1 MAGRGLE
8 HFLYEKP
15 RDHVARITI
24 NRPEVRNA
32 INTPAHKEWSDLL
45 DEAEADDDVHVV
57 VVTGVGDKA
66 FCAGRDLKYLA
77 AMREASP
84 EDQAEDEALMAQV
97 TKLIERFRYSKPLIA
112 RVNGIALGGGFEVA
126 MACDLVVAAD
136 HVEFGLPEPR
146 RGIYA
151 GGGGV
156 HRLPRQIPLK
166 LAMEYLLTSRTMP
179 AERALELGIVN
190 DVVPYGELDDAVDRL
205 IDDILL
211 GAPLSIR
218 ATKQAAMTGLDLPL
232 EQAFYERYP
241 AVETMSRSEDARE
254 GPRAFAEKRTP
265 DWKGR

>member
-1 MAGRGLE
+1 MTELE
-8 HFLYEKP
+8 YFLYEKP

-45 DEAEADDDVHVV
+45 DEAEADDDVRVV
-57 VVTGVGDKA
+57 VVTGVGDRS
-66 FCAGRDLKYLA
+66 FCAGRDLKYLS
-77 AMREASP
+77 AMRRESAEA
-84 EDQAEDEALMAQV
+84 QAEDAALMDQV
-97 TKLIERFRYSKPLIA
+97 TKLIERFHYTKPLIA
-112 RVNGIALGGGFEVA
+112 RVNGVALGGGFEVA

-136 HVEFGLPEPR
+136 HATFGLPEPR

-166 LAMEYLLTSRTMP
+166 LAMEYLLTSRTMT
-179 AERALELGIVN
+179 ADRARELGLVN
-190 DVVPYGELDDAVDRL
+190 DVVPYEELDAAVDRL

-218 ATKQAAMTGLDLPL
+218 ATKEAAMMGLDMDLPT
-232 EQAFYERYP
+232 AFHHRFD
-241 AVETMSRSEDARE
+241 AVVEMGASEDARE
-254 GPRAFAEKRTP
+254 GPLAFAEKRTP
-265 DWKGR
+265 TWKGR

>member
-1 MAGRGLE
+1 MPVNQLE
-8 HFLYEKP
+8 YFLYERP

-45 DEAEADDDVHVV
+45 DEAEADDDVWVV

-66 FCAGRDLKYLA
+66 FCAGRDLKYLS
-77 AMREASP
+77 AMRGASAEA
-84 EDQAEDEALMAQV
+84 QAEDAELMAGV
-97 TKLIERFRYSKPLIA
+97 TRLIERFHYSKPLIA
-112 RVNGIALGGGFEVA
+112 RVNGVALGGGFEVA
-126 MACDLVVAAD
+126 LACDLVVAAE

-156 HRLPRQIPLK
+156 HRLPRQLPLK
-166 LAMEYLLTSRTMP
+166 LAMEYLLTSRTMT
-179 AERALELGIVN
+179 AARALELGLVN
-190 DVVPYGELDDAVDRL
+190 DVVPYDRLDEAVDQL

-211 GAPLSIR
+211 AAPLSIR
-218 ATKQAAMTGLDLPL
+218 ATKQSAMMGLDRPLP
-232 EQAFYERYP
+232 EAFHEHYP
-241 AVETMSRSEDARE
+241 AVADMAASEDARE

-265 DWKGR
+265 EWKGR